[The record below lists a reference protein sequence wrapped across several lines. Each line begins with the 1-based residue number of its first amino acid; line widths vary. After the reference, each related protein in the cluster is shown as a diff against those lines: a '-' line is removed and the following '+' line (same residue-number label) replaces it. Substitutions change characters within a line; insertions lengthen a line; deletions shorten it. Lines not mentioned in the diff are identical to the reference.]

1 MNITTSLN
9 GAKENHVFS
18 VISAQMVFLISYCV
32 YNITQ
37 YPCSLGIITLNKG
50 LWLRCPYFF
59 GFCMC
64 VCVCV
69 YACKHTLVHS
79 WIYQIYQKKKSVQ
92 QFTMTWTWRG
102 HQEQF
107 GVPCLAQG
115 HVDMWGRGSAHPL
128 YLLSWP
134 LTRFKCRGLWSDFI
148 IQIST
153 YRLYVGTRWK
163 GGTIL
168 SLTLNPKAVS
178 WFAVHVEAS
187 CFLPPHHT
195 LVGGS

>member
-1 MNITTSLN
+1 MLLFPNEVSWTCKSMTFVYRPHIVKDGNNKKRLMNITTSLN

-64 VCVCV
+64 VCV

-79 WIYQIYQKKKSVQ
+79 WIYQIYQKKNLFNGLQWHEHGEVIRSNLGFRVLPK
-92 QFTMTWTWRG
+92 
-102 HQEQF
+102 
-107 GVPCLAQG
+107 
-115 HVDMWGRGSAHPL
+115 DMWTCGAGDQTTHFTCWADP
-128 YLLSWP
+128 
-134 LTRFKCRGLWSDFI
+134 
-148 IQIST
+148 
-153 YRLYVGTRWK
+153 
-163 GGTIL
+163 
-168 SLTLNPKAVS
+168 
-178 WFAVHVEAS
+178 
-187 CFLPPHHT
+187 
-195 LVGGS
+195 